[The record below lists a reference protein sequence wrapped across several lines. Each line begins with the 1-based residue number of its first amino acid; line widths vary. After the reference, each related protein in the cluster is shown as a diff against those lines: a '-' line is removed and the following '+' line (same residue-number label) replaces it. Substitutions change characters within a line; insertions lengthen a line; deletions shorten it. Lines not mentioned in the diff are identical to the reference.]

1 MQSIWLTPN
10 HLLKKAL
17 RRQRLGKTGWHASHW
32 SSSGDV
38 NSSHSLIIY
47 GILILP
53 YFRKF
58 YFKVQIYDVKVVCQG
73 LSWQNK
79 CLKLKR
85 NKWSVI
91 LFICRKTLAACMRTR
106 DCGLNSRGDV
116 KKVIIEYWILTFKSL
131 EFIYKSIVKKYIV
144 ISFYHTFKI
153 YYHVPN
159 ILQKF

>member
-1 MQSIWLTPN
+1 MWLSPN
-10 HLLKKAL
+10 HLLIKAL
-17 RRQRLGKTGWHASHW
+17 WSQRLGKTGWYASHW
-32 SSSGDV
+32 SSSGGV

-47 GILILP
+47 RILILP

-58 YFKVQIYDVKVVCQG
+58 HFKVQSYDVKVVCQG

-85 NKWSVI
+85 NKWWVI
-91 LFICRKTLAACMRTR
+91 LFICRKTLAACMHTR
-106 DCGLNSRGDV
+106 DCGLNLRGDV
-116 KKVIIEYWILTFKSL
+116 KKVRTEYWILTFKSL
-131 EFIYKSIVKKYIV
+131 GFIYYSIVKKYTV

-159 ILQKF
+159 VLEKF

>member
-1 MQSIWLTPN
+1 MWLSPK

-17 RRQRLGKTGWHASHW
+17 WRQRLGKTGWHASYW
-32 SSSGDV
+32 SSSGGV

-47 GILILP
+47 RILILP

-58 YFKVQIYDVKVVCQG
+58 HFKVQSYDVKVVCLG

-79 CLKLKR
+79 CLKWKR

-106 DCGLNSRGDV
+106 DCGLNLRGDV

-131 EFIYKSIVKKYIV
+131 GFIYKSIVKKYTV
-144 ISFYHTFKI
+144 ISFCHTFKI
-153 YYHVPN
+153 
-159 ILQKF
+159 